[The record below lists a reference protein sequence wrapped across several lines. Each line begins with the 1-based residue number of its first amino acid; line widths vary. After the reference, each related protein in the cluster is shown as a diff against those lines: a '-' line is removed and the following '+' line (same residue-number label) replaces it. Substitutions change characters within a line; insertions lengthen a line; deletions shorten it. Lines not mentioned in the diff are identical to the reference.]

1 MGAFGHK
8 FLTDERSI
16 LGFQNEGSPFANFLE
31 GIRKTDV
38 GSGNWRYH
46 WCIEYGTK

>member
-16 LGFQNEGSPFANFLE
+16 LGFQNEGSPFAKF
-31 GIRKTDV
+31 
-38 GSGNWRYH
+38 S
-46 WCIEYGTK
+46 